1 MDLKQRIVDYWNAQP
16 CNINHGT
23 SPVGTKE
30 FFAEVSERRHRVEP
44 HMREFAGYHSWQGK
58 RVLEIGTGIGT
69 EAEEF
74 ARHGAEYV
82 GIDISDVSIG
92 LCKQRFDV
100 LGLPGDFH
108 VRNVQDDLS
117 DLGQFDLVYS
127 CGVIHHFPNIE
138 LSLDHMHKALKLGG
152 ELRLL
157 VYAKNSWKMAMIQ
170 KGLDQYEA
178 QDACP
183 YAQAYSREDIYKL
196 LPAPNWTIE
205 RLRQSHCFMYNI
217 EEYKKGNY
225 VLEPWFAAMSEEM
238 RDAVKEY
245 LGWHMMVKARK
256 L

>member
-1 MDLKQRIVDYWNAQP
+1 MNLEQRIVEYWNAQP
-16 CNINHGT
+16 CNINHGK

-30 FFAEVSERRHRVEP
+30 FFAEVSERRFRVES
-44 HMREFAGYHSWQGK
+44 HMREFAGFHMWQGK
-58 RVLEIGTGIGT
+58 RVLEIGAGIGT
-69 EAEEF
+69 DAEEF
-74 ARHGAEYV
+74 SKHGAEYV

-92 LCKQRFDV
+92 LCKQRFNV
-100 LGLPGDFH
+100 LGLPGEFH
-108 VRNVQDDLS
+108 VRNVHDDLS
-117 DLGQFDLVYS
+117 DLGQFDLVYC
-127 CGVIHHFPNIE
+127 CGVLHHFPNIE
-138 LSLDHMHKALKLGG
+138 LSLENMHKSLTPDG

-157 VYAKNSWKMAMIQ
+157 VYSKNSWKMAMIQ

-205 RLRQSHCFMYNI
+205 RLRQSHCFMYNV

-245 LGWHMMVKARK
+245 LGWHMMVTARK